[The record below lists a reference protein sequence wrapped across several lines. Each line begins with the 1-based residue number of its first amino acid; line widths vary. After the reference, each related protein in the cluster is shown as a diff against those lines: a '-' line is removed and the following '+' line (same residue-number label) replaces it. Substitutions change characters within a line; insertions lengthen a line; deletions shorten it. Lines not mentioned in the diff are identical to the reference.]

1 MNHHCWRGDSCLSL
15 EDIPIRSV
23 LNHWY
28 DSSLSTGSV
37 LARASY
43 NSQTKLLLLVELL
56 ENLSDDEESASKML

>member
-1 MNHHCWRGDSCLSL
+1 MTSKAIVFDFGVTVPVFCY
-15 EDIPIRSV
+15 
-23 LNHWY
+23 LNHRY

-56 ENLSDDEESASKML
+56 ENLSDDEESA